1 MAIPMRDAV
10 EGANGKL
17 TPDQAAQ
24 LISLIVKASEV
35 AGTLLRDARHFI
47 SLRNSVANIP
57 TLTSG
62 VAATWIDEND
72 IKPASSMTFSS
83 VTLTCKELA
92 VVVPVSDRLLNDS
105 YVDLDAL
112 VAQEISN
119 EFANKLD
126 KAIMGVDTPVA
137 WGANASFNA
146 AATAAS
152 GNTFNAISYSDTAK
166 LFSAM
171 LGAVEGNANLDRS
184 ALMFYVSPAVY
195 QVLRDARTSQ
205 GAPLFVTDPMSE
217 NGAIGRIYGVPVTE
231 VSADKFPTGVDAF
244 LVDRSK
250 AVFGTRYDTVRV
262 ARSNEATY
270 TNGGNLR
277 SAFERDETLWRAFNC
292 YAFNVTDVEGF
303 VLASGI

>member
-1 MAIPMRDAV
+1 MRDAV

-24 LISLIVKASEV
+24 LIELIVKTSEV
-35 AGTLLRDARHFI
+35 AGTLLRDSRHFI
-47 SLRNSVANIP
+47 SLKNTVANIP

-72 IKPASSMTFSS
+72 VKPASSMTFSS

-92 VVVPVSDRLLNDS
+92 VLVPVSDRLLNDS
-105 YVDLDAL
+105 YVDLDSL
-112 VAQEISN
+112 VVEQLSK
-119 EFANKLD
+119 EFAVKLD

-152 GNTFNAISYSDTAK
+152 GNTFNGASYADTAL

-171 LGAVEGNANLDRS
+171 LGEVEGNNNLERS
-184 ALMFYVSPAVY
+184 ALMFYVSPVVY

-205 GAPLFVTDPMSE
+205 GAPLFVADPMTQ
-217 NGAIGRIYGVPVTE
+217 NGAVGRIYGVPVTE

-250 AVFGTRYDTVRV
+250 AIFGTRYDTVRV
-262 ARSNEATY
+262 AKSNEAMY
-270 TNGGNLR
+270 TSGESFR
-277 SAFERDETLWRAFNC
+277 SAFERDETIWRGYNC
-292 YAFNVTDVEGF
+292 YAFNVTDAEGF
-303 VLASGI
+303 VLASGIA